1 MSDGANA
8 LVKTAAHRQAK
19 HKAET
24 AIKDDASNS
33 PRERCLY
40 PACVENEEE
49 RCFRWLTGKCLG
61 PHEPAAGITAKTTAE
76 PLQQRIAEL
85 EAQLASVQEPTPDNS
100 ASLLLHE
107 IFSLCEHT
115 ENAPQVEPKNEHQRG
130 FDAGRRFEAKG
141 IRRAIGDWFQS
152 EFCGGSFMGEPAP
165 AQQPLTFNQRQFIV
179 ATCPTHAH
187 VIDAV
192 EAAHDI
198 KEKP

>member
-1 MSDGANA
+1 M
-8 LVKTAAHRQAK
+8 KPEKITQMQQAGEVWWYSQ
-19 HKAET
+19 HQME
-24 AIKDDASNS
+24 
-33 PRERCLY
+33 
-40 PACVENEEE
+40 V
-49 RCFRWLTGKCLG
+49 
-61 PHEPAAGITAKTTAE
+61 
-76 PLQQRIAEL
+76 LQKRIAEL

-115 ENAPQVEPKNEHQRG
+115 ENAPQVKPENEHQRG

-165 AQQPLTFNQRQFIV
+165 AQQEPLGPVFEKILHENLWDLYENSDHPAPAQQPLTLREIAAAIGSFADQEINIARAI
-179 ATCPTHAH
+179 
-187 VIDAV
+187 
-192 EAAHDI
+192 EAAHGI